1 LGFENG
7 NWNIVGAERKSHLER
22 KGNWETGKL
31 EIGDLSRL
39 NSHFHFFYS
48 KNYIPNYR
56 AATGKRSDVDF
67 PE

>member
-1 LGFENG
+1 METGILSERSG
-7 NWNIVGAERKSHLER
+7 NPIWSEK
-22 KGNWETGKL
+22 ETGKL